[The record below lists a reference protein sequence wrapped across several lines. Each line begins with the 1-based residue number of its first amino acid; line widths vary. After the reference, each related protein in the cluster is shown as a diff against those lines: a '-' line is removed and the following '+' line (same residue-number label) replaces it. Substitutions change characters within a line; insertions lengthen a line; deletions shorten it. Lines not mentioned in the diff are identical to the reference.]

1 MQVFSTIENLTDVYT
16 NVVVALGTFDGV
28 HVGHQNIVK
37 KAIDL
42 AKEINGTSVIFT
54 FSNHPLGLVSP
65 SKCPLSIIDN
75 KDKEDLMENLGV
87 DVLMNIP
94 FTQEFLKLTPLE
106 FLGLLREN
114 LAPKYIVV
122 GPNYSFGYRGEGNP
136 TLLTNIS
143 KDFGFLSEIQPVV
156 HMDHIVVSSTR
167 IRKFIADGQ
176 IVLAN
181 KLLGKRFKLSGQVV
195 YGDQRGRILGFPTAN
210 FDIIPSKA
218 VPKNGVYAVYAIVYG
233 KQYYAIANI
242 GINPTFEGL
251 HRHIEVHILDFSGDI
266 YGQIIEIQFI
276 ERLRGECHFN
286 SAQQLITQIK
296 LDIAEATAILSLQQI

>member
-1 MQVFSTIENLTDVYT
+1 MQIFSTIENLTEDYT

-28 HVGHQNIVK
+28 HVGHQNIIR

-42 AKEINGTSVIFT
+42 AKKINGTSVVFT

-65 SKCPLSIIDN
+65 KKCPVSIIDN
-75 KDKEDLMENLGV
+75 KDKEELMEILGV

-94 FTQEFLKLTPLE
+94 FTQEFLKLTPVE

-136 TLLTNIS
+136 ALLTNIS

-156 HMDHIVVSSTR
+156 HMDHKVVSSTR
-167 IRKFIADGQ
+167 IRKLIADGQ

-181 KLLGKRFKLSGQVV
+181 KLLGKRFKLRGRVV
-195 YGDQRGRILGFPTAN
+195 YGDQRGRTLGFPTAN
-210 FDIIPSKA
+210 FDITPGKA
-218 VPKNGVYAVYAIVYG
+218 VPKNGVYAVHAIVCG
-233 KQYYAIANI
+233 KAYHAIANI
-242 GINPTFEGL
+242 GINPTFAGL
-251 HRHIEVHILDFSGDI
+251 HRHIEVHLFDFAGDL

-276 ERLRGECHFN
+276 ERLRGECQF
-286 SAQQLITQIK
+286 SSVEQLITQIK
-296 LDIAEATAILSLQQI
+296 LDVDEATALFSLQ